1 MDIIKSIAEIPLWQ
15 PIIVLVC
22 LSLSAFF
29 SSTET
34 ALTSISPTKA
44 LQLIESKISGS
55 TYLRFWLRDP
65 GKMLTTIL
73 IGNNLVNIVA
83 TAVTTLM
90 AEKILQNTGIAI
102 TLGILTFLILT
113 FGEIIPKVVARE
125 NSVKLSLIFIRFLM
139 LFYYIFY
146 PFTVLFVG
154 FTNRILKNAKSFY
167 SRKGPLVTLKD
178 LDFFI
183 SLAQREGALIGSKGS
198 FLKAVSE
205 FSELRV
211 RNIMVP
217 KNKVTVL
224 NADIKMPELAEII
237 KRDMYTRYP
246 VVNDNG
252 TFIGILNAKDFLLNT
267 ELCESEN
274 SIVSILRPALWT
286 NEFMKVDMVLELMK
300 VKKTQ
305 MFLVKDEYNQFSGI
319 ITMEDILE
327 ELVGEIE
334 DEHDL
339 EDTEDNTISERSFV
353 VDGEDTVHDIN
364 TKYELDLPEDK
375 DFQSFNGFMMNL
387 FNGVLPKKDTVV
399 VWQNLKIR
407 IMKKKDKNIEKA
419 EITIDANNKGD

>member
-1 MDIIKSIAEIPLWQ
+1 
-15 PIIVLVC
+15 
-22 LSLSAFF
+22 
-29 SSTET
+29 
-34 ALTSISPTKA
+34 
-44 LQLIESKISGS
+44 
-55 TYLRFWLRDP
+55 
-65 GKMLTTIL
+65 MLTTIL

>member
-1 MDIIKSIAEIPLWQ
+1 MDVLASIMQIPLWEL
-15 PIIVLVC
+15 VVVFVC
-22 LSLSAFF
+22 LLMNAFF
-29 SSTET
+29 SSAET

-44 LQLIESKISGS
+44 LQLMETKAPGS
-55 TYLRFWLRDP
+55 SQLKHWLHHP
-65 GKMLTTIL
+65 EKLITTLL
-73 IGNNLVNIVA
+73 IGSNVVQIVA
-83 TAVTTLM
+83 TAFTTLI
-90 AEKILQNTGIAI
+90 AEKIFESTGIAI
-102 TLGILTFLILT
+102 TLGLLTFLILT
-113 FGEIIPKVVARE
+113 FGEIVPKIVARN
-125 NSVKLSLIFIRFLM
+125 NSVSISLLFIRFLM
-139 LFYYIFY
+139 FFYYVFY
-146 PFTVLFVG
+146 PFTMLFVG
-154 FTNRILKNAKSFY
+154 FTHKVFKRSKFYY

-183 SLAQREGALIGSKGS
+183 SLAQREGALVGSKGS

-267 ELCESEN
+267 ELCEAEN
-274 SIVSILRPALWT
+274 SIVSILRTALWT
-286 NEFMKVDMVLELMK
+286 NEFMKVDLVLELMK

-339 EDTEDNTISERSFV
+339 EDTEDNTTSERSFV

-419 EITIDANNKGD
+419 EITIDGNNRGD

>member
-1 MDIIKSIAEIPLWQ
+1 
-15 PIIVLVC
+15 
-22 LSLSAFF
+22 
-29 SSTET
+29 
-34 ALTSISPTKA
+34 
-44 LQLIESKISGS
+44 
-55 TYLRFWLRDP
+55 
-65 GKMLTTIL
+65 
-73 IGNNLVNIVA
+73 
-83 TAVTTLM
+83 
-90 AEKILQNTGIAI
+90 
-102 TLGILTFLILT
+102 
-113 FGEIIPKVVARE
+113 
-125 NSVKLSLIFIRFLM
+125 
-139 LFYYIFY
+139 
-146 PFTVLFVG
+146 
-154 FTNRILKNAKSFY
+154 
-167 SRKGPLVTLKD
+167 
-178 LDFFI
+178 
-183 SLAQREGALIGSKGS
+183 
-198 FLKAVSE
+198 
-205 FSELRV
+205 
-211 RNIMVP
+211 MVP

-267 ELCESEN
+267 ELCEAEN
-274 SIVSILRPALWT
+274 SIVSILRTALWT
-286 NEFMKVDMVLELMK
+286 NEFMKVDLVLELMK

-339 EDTEDNTISERSFV
+339 EDTEDNTTSERSFV

-419 EITIDANNKGD
+419 EITIDGNNKGD